1 MIRSSRHQFTI
12 QEWFDMKVCP
22 KCGKANDVMR
32 KYCAGCGASLLRTEE
47 DPIPEPVEESFEEPV
62 EEEPIAGA
70 PIISKEDE
78 HVLPSEIASKQ
89 VELEDEAPETS
100 AVIEE
105 TPLSEEDSFEPEE
118 EVEGPKAEPLS
129 DEEGREVMKD
139 ILEKVRAAEARAQ
152 DVDVT
157 EPSDTAPEPPPA
169 EPLVYEEPEV
179 ELEVEKPS
187 VEGRE
192 PPEPEVIA
200 FEEPSEVASPSPS
213 AESAEVSTQPV
224 ETTEVPVR
232 DEKIREFES
241 DIKSFNIESEQLKS
255 ELNKLHSRLDEEV
268 ERCLVVSE
276 TKRTLAESIEREL
289 NLAKKEYDE
298 ASKEYKTAEN
308 RRKKELSHAEKR
320 LREVEKRIKKAEEN
334 KDKRLRDLEKE
345 QRKREEEAMKD

>member
-1 MIRSSRHQFTI
+1 
-12 QEWFDMKVCP
+12 
-22 KCGKANDVMR
+22 MR

-47 DPIPEPVEESFEEPV
+47 DPIPEPVEESIEEPV
-62 EEEPIAGA
+62 EELEEEPIAGA
-70 PIISKEDE
+70 PIISKDDE

-89 VELEDEAPETS
+89 VEPEVDAPEAY
-100 AVIEE
+100 AVIDE
-105 TPLSEEDSFEPEE
+105 TPLPEEDSFEPVEVKE
-118 EVEGPKAEPLS
+118 EVEHPASEPMT
-129 DEEGREVMKD
+129 DEEGRAVVKD
-139 ILEKVRAAEARAQ
+139 ILEKVKAAEARTK
-152 DVDVT
+152 DEDSI
-157 EPSDTAPEPPPA
+157 EPSDTEIEPPPA

-187 VEGRE
+187 VEGLD

-200 FEEPSEVASPSPS
+200 FEEPSEVASTSPS
-213 AESAEVSTQPV
+213 AENAEVSTQSV
-224 ETTEVPVR
+224 ETIEVPVR
-232 DEKIREFES
+232 DEKIRELES

-276 TKRTLAESIEREL
+276 TKRTLTESIEREL

-334 KDKRLRDLEKE
+334 KDKRLRELEKDR
-345 QRKREEEAMKD
+345 RKREEEARKD

>member
-1 MIRSSRHQFTI
+1 
-12 QEWFDMKVCP
+12 
-22 KCGKANDVMR
+22 MR
-32 KYCAGCGASLLRTEE
+32 KYCAGCGASLLLKEE
-47 DPIPEPVEESFEEPV
+47 DPIPEPVEEIED
-62 EEEPIAGA
+62 EPITGA
-70 PIISKEDE
+70 PSFSEEDRL
-78 HVLPSEIASKQ
+78 VNPSEVASEQ
-89 VELEDEAPETS
+89 NELEGDEPDISTI
-100 AVIEE
+100 IEE
-105 TPLSEEDSFEPEE
+105 IPLSEEVSIEPEE
-118 EVEGPKAEPLS
+118 EVEGPESEPMS
-129 DEEGREVMKD
+129 DEEGREVMND
-139 ILEKVRAAEARAQ
+139 ILEKVRAAEARTQ

-157 EPSDTAPEPPPA
+157 EPSDTAPDSPPA
-169 EPLVYEEPEV
+169 EPLETDEPLVYEEPEV
-179 ELEVEKPS
+179 ELEVEEPS
-187 VEGRE
+187 VTGLE
-192 PPEPEVIA
+192 PPEPEAIP

-213 AESAEVSTQPV
+213 AESAEVSTQSV

-276 TKRTLAESIEREL
+276 TKRTLKESIEREL

-345 QRKREEEAMKD
+345 RRKREEEARKD